1 MIRGRKIVVPPN
13 LKAMLSRRG
22 MEISYAWE
30 ETGLLLPKSASRAM
44 KERFYEEMKRYSF
57 RLVLRDIIKHKDSFE
72 GEDLTHFC
80 SINKVEEYLAMLEKM
95 GVIKK
100 RKGTYRLL
108 LDKVKSF
115 GDTLEWF
122 VAEMLKKEFY
132 AEALWGLRFKDN
144 QHGGDYDVVAEME
157 SYLTYVEV
165 KSSPPKHI
173 EQPEVRAFLDRIEDL
188 IPALSLFFVDTEL
201 RMKDKI
207 VPMFEEE
214 LKIRCEDDAKR
225 LYPVVRLRDE
235 LFHINHDVFIVN
247 SRRDVI
253 ANFRYCVRD
262 FLSHH
267 IVFPHPQFYP

>member
-1 MIRGRKIVVPPN
+1 MMRGRKVVVPHN

-30 ETGLLLPKSASRAM
+30 ETGLLFPKSASRTM
-44 KERFYEEMKRYSF
+44 KERFYEEMKRYSL
-57 RLVLRDIIKHKDSFE
+57 RLVLRDIIKHRNCFR
-72 GEDLTHFC
+72 GEDLTRFC
-80 SINKVEEYLAMLEKM
+80 SIDKVEEYLVLLEKM
-95 GVIKK
+95 GIVKK
-100 RKGTYRLL
+100 VKGTYRLIL
-108 LDKVKSF
+108 HQVKSF

-144 QHGGDYDVVAEME
+144 RHGGDYDVVAEME
-157 SYLTYVEV
+157 GHLAYVEV

-173 EQPEVRAFLDRIEDL
+173 ELPEIAAFLDRIEDL
-188 IPALSLFFVDTEL
+188 IPALALFFVDTEL

-207 VPMFEEE
+207 ALMFEEE
-214 LKIRCEDDAKR
+214 LRKRYEDDAER

-235 LFHINHDVFIVN
+235 LFHINHHVFIVN
-247 SRRDVI
+247 SKRDVI

-267 IVFPHPQFYP
+267 IIFPHP